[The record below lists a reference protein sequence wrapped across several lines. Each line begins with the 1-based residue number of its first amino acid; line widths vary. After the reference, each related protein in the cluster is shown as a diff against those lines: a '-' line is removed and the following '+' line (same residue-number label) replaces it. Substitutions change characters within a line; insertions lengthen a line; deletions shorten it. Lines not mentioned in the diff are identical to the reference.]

1 MKAVRRFKWFGAFI
15 HGQNAG
21 ETFFKNLSRHRIKC
35 ELFIIA
41 EKHQKA
47 SNVRMKAFLPILVVL
62 IFVFKL
68 AADETNSPAL
78 LKIGANEAYKY
89 YEKEMIVT
97 GKVVQVTIR
106 PKIAFLNIDHPFPD
120 ESIAL
125 VIYSSE
131 TNKFSDLRA
140 LEGKSV
146 EVSGKI
152 RRYRFR
158 PEIILDSTN
167 QLKVIETKD

>member
-1 MKAVRRFKWFGAFI
+1 
-15 HGQNAG
+15 
-21 ETFFKNLSRHRIKC
+21 
-35 ELFIIA
+35 
-41 EKHQKA
+41 
-47 SNVRMKAFLPILVVL
+47 L
-62 IFVFKL
+62 IFAFKL
-68 AADETNSPAL
+68 SADETNSPAL
-78 LKIGANEAYKY
+78 LKIGANEAHKY

-131 TNKFSDLRA
+131 TNKLSDLKA
-140 LEGKSV
+140 WDGKSI
-146 EVSGKI
+146 EASGKI

-167 QLKVIETKD
+167 QLRVVETKN